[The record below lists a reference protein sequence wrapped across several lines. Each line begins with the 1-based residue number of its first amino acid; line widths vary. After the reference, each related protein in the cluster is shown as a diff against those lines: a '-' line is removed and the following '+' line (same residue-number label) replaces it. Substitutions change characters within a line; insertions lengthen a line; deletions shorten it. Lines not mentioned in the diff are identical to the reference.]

1 MTDTP
6 VRETPKSSLNLLYL
20 TDGIAT
26 QGRDV
31 FLLAARLGLGA
42 VFVMSGWGKL
52 FDLAKVA
59 ASFPA
64 RGLPAELGYVA
75 PFVEFFGG
83 LFLMI
88 GFATRYSALVML
100 AFTIVAT
107 FSSHRY
113 WTFTDPAAM
122 AQQSSNFWKN
132 VAIMGGMF
140 ATFVAGGGRISVDG
154 VLRHSR

>member
-6 VRETPKSSLNLLYL
+6 VRETPKSSLDLLYL
-20 TDGIAT
+20 CDGIAT

-31 FLLAARLGLGA
+31 FLLGARLGLGA
-42 VFVMSGWGKL
+42 IFLMSGWNKL

-88 GFATRYSALVML
+88 GLATRYSALVMF

-113 WTFTDPAAM
+113 WTFTDPAAY
-122 AQQSSNFWKN
+122 AQQSSHFWKN
-132 VAIMGGMF
+132 TAIMGGML
-140 ATFVAGGGRISVDG
+140 AVFVAGAGRASLDAILG
-154 VLRHSR
+154 RNR